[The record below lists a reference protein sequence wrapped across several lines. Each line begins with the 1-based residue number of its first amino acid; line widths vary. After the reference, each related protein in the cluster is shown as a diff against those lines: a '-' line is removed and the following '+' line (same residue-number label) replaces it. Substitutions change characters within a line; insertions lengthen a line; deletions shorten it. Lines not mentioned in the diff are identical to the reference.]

1 MTCNFEEK
9 HANLFDDYDAYE
21 ALALCVSEE
30 IRLNKGSVVFK
41 SAELIQIRGSLQS
54 NRRFCALQKALWR
67 DSASSSTEEDGWTHC
82 SSGEGQKTYFLSG
95 VKAEGM

>member
-41 SAELIQIRGSLQS
+41 TCTVDTNKGFTPIE
-54 NRRFCALQKALWR
+54 
-67 DSASSSTEEDGWTHC
+67 
-82 SSGEGQKTYFLSG
+82 
-95 VKAEGM
+95 